1 MAGLV
6 HLVREQW
13 PVFLAAFGAAGA
25 AAKFFLR
32 DQEVETIRDR
42 TIAAWNALD
51 DIKRACISWLPQKA
65 VARTTL
71 VIIGTVLVQ
80 GPQIY
85 LYLDDFKT
93 ISQYGWRAWALFVA
107 LLSFAIILG
116 LPFFWPMRYVVYGFA
131 QKCIAELNSVD
142 AVLRLSAFP
151 LAVNLLIFSLNKGT
165 NGWGHA

>member
-1 MAGLV
+1 MVAARGEAIVPSHSESSPAPLKAQRSVGAMAGLV

-116 LPFFWPMRYVVYGFA
+116 LPFFGRCAMWSM
-131 QKCIAELNSVD
+131 
-142 AVLRLSAFP
+142 VLLKSA
-151 LAVNLLIFSLNKGT
+151 SQS
-165 NGWGHA
+165 